1 MANLARI
8 VVNDAKKGNAKYI
21 ALIPTYISASIAPR
35 MNHANGAL
43 NEALTIVVRNYRHQ
57 GNKPLNVNWMLVLLH
72 TTKIQMR
79 VPPRV
84 FSPLQCGRKHMSRI
98 HSSRYQIQED

>member
-8 VVNDAKKGNAKYI
+8 VVNDAKKGNARYI
-21 ALIPTYISASIAPR
+21 ALNPTYISAFIALR

-72 TTKIQMR
+72 TIKIQMR

-84 FSPLQCGRKHMSRI
+84 FSPASPPDRLL
-98 HSSRYQIQED
+98 SSFHIP

>member
-8 VVNDAKKGNAKYI
+8 VVNDAKKGNA
-21 ALIPTYISASIAPR
+21 SAFMAPS

-72 TTKIQMR
+72 TIKIQMR

-84 FSPLQCGRKHMSRI
+84 FSPLQCGRKDTPRI